1 MFCRQ
6 GPTLFVGV
14 SFSVQICP
22 WLRITPWLCKVH
34 VFLLVGFLCIG
45 IQLCWPHTCVFA
57 RRELI
62 ACLGTRIRISAL
74 LPKLIGPFRLL
85 SQILLYPPCEL
96 GVASVPLDSCVCD
109 TSIKCIRDPRVPLCI
124 LGALLLLSCE
134 IGLRKTVGAESP
146 PVLTLPSPEHLD
158 PKGPREPQKDD
169 AISYHF
175 LIQN

>member
-34 VFLLVGFLCIG
+34 VFLLVGFLCVG

-57 RRELI
+57 RWELV
-62 ACLGTRIRISAL
+62 ACLGTRTRISAL
-74 LPKLIGPFRLL
+74 LPKLIGPSRLL
-85 SQILLYPPCEL
+85 SQILSYPPCEL
-96 GVASVPLDSCVCD
+96 GVALVPLDSCVCD
-109 TSIKCIRDPRVPLCI
+109 TSDKCIRNPRVPLCI

-146 PVLTLPSPEHLD
+146 P
-158 PKGPREPQKDD
+158 Q
-169 AISYHF
+169 F
-175 LIQN
+175 